1 MKPMTLPELTQ
12 EYILTHDLR
21 PDTVK
26 IYRAATK
33 AYVNFFGECLAC
45 ETTHRDMLEWRRSE
59 LVRISKRSWNTYSSH
74 LRTVYRYAM
83 EHGLVELKVNPLK
96 DTRVMPTKRPK
107 KTIGNDVIV
116 RARN

>member
-33 AYVNFFGECLAC
+33 AYVNFFGECLVC

-59 LVRISKRSWNTYSSH
+59 LARISKRSWNTYSSH
-74 LRTVYRYAM
+74 LRKVYRYAM
-83 EHGLVELKVNPLK
+83 EHGLVELKVNPL
-96 DTRVMPTKRPK
+96 RGCRQ
-107 KTIGNDVIV
+107 
-116 RARN
+116 